1 VSVVNLSTRRLR
13 RVHLRDTW
21 GADCACVM
29 PSRASALAVLAMSA
43 VILPLLPVLAV
54 AASPARP
61 GLTTAQAIRRA
72 AAVPGILDRRADAD
86 DATGVRAAVSAAQA
100 AVSPVDA
107 YYASPAGQL
116 ATGPRSNG
124 TAVLSSGRFVTPAG
138 KTAIVDLQPTHIVLT
153 RDATRLLVTSQGLDD
168 DPSADAH
175 TDSSFD
181 RHVDVLSADGQLTSI
196 DRVADADLQYGVVEQ
211 PDGTVWVSEG
221 RTGSLGV
228 FTPQGKSYVKSGDV
242 SLGSGTFP
250 WGLAE
255 SPDGRYVYAADFQS
269 NQISVVDATTKTV
282 LASVAAGEYPRDL
295 TVSPDGKL
303 LYVTNWGLYNGNGAG
318 RTSPAGSVATP
329 PPSGNYNAPG
339 ASSVWIYSLA
349 APAAPVVSSE
359 NRIGRDLNGT
369 TVVSGSLP
377 TSLALSPDATTLAVT
392 AANNDLVELRDAK
405 SGALLR
411 SFDMSV
417 VPGGPTGAAPNA
429 VAWST
434 DGATLYVTLGGRDA
448 VAAVDP
454 VAGSVTGLIPTGNY
468 PSAVA
473 VSPDGSRLY
482 VASFRGLGAGPNTAG
497 GTPNSHSAD
506 KIGTDLDYIDNL
518 LKGTVQ
524 DIPLQAACAALPGL
538 TSTVTADNGLVPSQA
553 TDPSGGVIPATFGSG
568 PSSTIK
574 HVVFILKENRPY
586 DQVFGDLPGS
596 ERDDSVAP
604 FSGSVTPNQ
613 HSLATQY
620 AVGDNYYSTAQT
632 SYDGHYVADS
642 GDIDDFAQQVNPSSY
657 ANKFATDPFVTSPE
671 NLPQGGF
678 TWNNLARSGISFKI
692 YGEATYLVG
701 LGPTA
706 LNAGGSPTNPLP
718 PALYALGS
726 PTGSFSPT
734 YPSQIT
740 VERPVVGGGS
750 SDEDRASNFLQDLK
764 VMDTTGTVPQF
775 MQLTVPDD
783 HTNGFAP
790 GAPTPQ
796 SLVAENDHAVGEILS
811 GLSQSSIWSSTAV
824 FVTED
829 DTQDGQD
836 HVDAS
841 RTFAI
846 VAGAHVKSGYISHQ
860 HESNLSLQK
869 TVDLILG
876 APPTSTDELTATSM
890 ADFFTPTANATP
902 YVTRPNVTPAGTN
915 PPYGT
920 SSSSDITAAQRLQQG
935 LPAGID
941 QGGARFSAALQAG
954 LRGEQAIGTPGLA
967 TTSGSVEHTLP
978 AGSPTP
984 VTLPAPPSRPQ
995 AGVCGARAAAQASLP
1010 EARRPVLLVLV
1021 TLVLGA
1027 GPLLMAWS
1035 RRRRAAE
1042 QAAI

>member
-1 VSVVNLSTRRLR
+1 VQ
-13 RVHLRDTW
+13 LRDISMP
-21 GADCACVM
+21 DCAHVIS
-29 PSRASALAVLAMSA
+29 PRASAAAVLATSA
-43 VILPLLPVLAV
+43 VVLPLLPRQAAV

-61 GLTTAQAIRRA
+61 GPTTAQAIRLVG
-72 AAVPGILDRRADAD
+72 AVPGVLDRRADTQ
-86 DATGVRAAVSAAQA
+86 DAKTVRGAVTSTQA

-107 YYASPAGQL
+107 FYASPAGQL

-124 TAVLSSGRFVTPAG
+124 TAVLPSGRFVTPAG
-138 KTAIVDLQPTHIVLT
+138 KTAVVDLQPTHIVLT

-168 DPSADAH
+168 NPSADAH

-181 RHVDVLSADGQLTSI
+181 RHVDVLTADGQLTSI
-196 DRVADADLQYGVVEQ
+196 DRVADADLQYGLVEQ
-211 PDGTVWVSEG
+211 PNGTLWVSEG

-228 FTPQGKSYVKSGDV
+228 FAPQGNSYVKTGDV

-255 SPDGRYVYAADFQS
+255 SPDGRYIYAADFQS
-269 NQISVVDATTKTV
+269 NQISVVDATSKT
-282 LASVAAGEYPRDL
+282 LLTSVAAGEYPRDL
-295 TVSPDGKL
+295 TVSPDGRL

-329 PPSGNYNAPG
+329 PLSGNYNAPG

-349 APAAPVVSSE
+349 APAAPVVSSQ
-359 NRIGRDLNGT
+359 NRVGHDLNGT

-411 SFDMSV
+411 SFDMSA

-468 PSAVA
+468 PSAVT

-524 DIPLQAACAALPGL
+524 DIPLRAACAALPSL
-538 TSTVTADNGLVPSQA
+538 TSSVTADNGFVPGQA
-553 TDPSGGVIPATFGSG
+553 ADPSGGVVPATFGSG
-568 PSSTIK
+568 PSPTIK
-574 HVVFILKENRPY
+574 HVVFILKENRPF

-604 FSGSVTPNQ
+604 FSGSVTPNE
-613 HSLATQY
+613 HALATQY

-642 GDIDDFAQQVNPSSY
+642 GDINDFAQQLNPSSY

-678 TWNNLARSGISFKI
+678 TWNNFARSGISFKI

-701 LGPTA
+701 LSPTA

-740 VERPVVGGGS
+740 VQRPVVGGGS

-764 VMDTTGTVPQF
+764 VMDTAGTVPQF

-811 GLSQSSIWSSTAV
+811 GLSQSSIWNSTAV

-846 VAGAHVKSGYISHQ
+846 VAGAHIKSGYISHQ

-890 ADFFTPTANATP
+890 ADFFTPTLNAAP
-902 YVTRPNVTPAGTN
+902 YAVQPNVTPAGTN

-920 SSSSDITAAQRLQQG
+920 SSSAQITAAQRLQQG
-935 LPAGID
+935 LPKGID
-941 QGGARFSAALQAG
+941 KGGARFSAALQTG

-967 TTSGSVEHTLP
+967 ATSNTVEHTLP
-978 AGSPTP
+978 VGSPDP
-984 VTLPAPPSRPQ
+984 VILPAGPSRAQ
-995 AGVCGARAAAQASLP
+995 TGVCGGSAVLNPSLP
-1010 EARRPVLLVLV
+1010 EARRPVVLV
-1021 TLVLGA
+1021 ALMLMLGA
-1027 GPLLMAWS
+1027 GLLLMART
-1035 RRRRAAE
+1035 RRRSRTADYPAM
-1042 QAAI
+1042 